1 MIPILPERVI
11 TELSQRHHRF
21 HHYLW
26 HRVRNSWSR
35 LAESE
40 RDAIH
45 QIDPAWLPPR
55 PALDAM
61 RRPIRDNDSGED
73 FLFMHRQMLAL
84 VNAILAQ
91 VNSPDYPR
99 VEGWQ
104 RVPPPDD
111 PDYPVPY
118 FPDSGLEEIKSD
130 EYFERFIAPCERQYT
145 DPNYLRG
152 VTLGQLGSDIE
163 FTIHN
168 DLHMRWAAPSPVG
181 YRLTTVITQNIDEQ
195 WDAPAY
201 VYLGDTY
208 SSHVNPIFWKLHGW
222 VDDRIED
229 WKRVHGVAGDIE
241 WRGTWLG
248 PTRHHQVPFHETM
261 PATRR
266 EDEIIKELENLP
278 EIDRIISASS
288 ASEIDGFFRPR
299 RHGR

>member
-1 MIPILPERVI
+1 M
-11 TELSQRHHRF
+11 SQRQHRF
-21 HHYLW
+21 YHYLW
-26 HRVRNSWSR
+26 HRIRNSWLR
-35 LAESE
+35 LTENE
-40 RDAIH
+40 RDAVRRIE
-45 QIDPAWLPPR
+45 PAWVPPR
-55 PALDAM
+55 PALDAL

-84 VNAILAQ
+84 VNAILVE
-91 VNSPDYPR
+91 VNSPHYPR
-99 VEGWQ
+99 VEGWL

-111 PDYPVPY
+111 PDYPIPD

-130 EYFERFIAPCERQYT
+130 EYFEQFIAPWEQQYT
-145 DPNYLRG
+145 DPVYLRG

-181 YRLTTVITQNIDEQ
+181 YRPTTAITLSIDEQ

-201 VYLGDTY
+201 DYLGDTY

-229 WKRVHGVAGDIE
+229 WKRARGLSGAIE

-248 PTRHHQVPFHETM
+248 LAVHHHQDHFHETM
-261 PATRR
+261 PALGHT
-266 EDEIIKELENLP
+266 EEVSHGLKNLRL
-278 EIDRIISASS
+278 IDQIISESD
-288 ASEIDGFFRPR
+288 ASEFDGFFRPR
-299 RHGR
+299 RRAR